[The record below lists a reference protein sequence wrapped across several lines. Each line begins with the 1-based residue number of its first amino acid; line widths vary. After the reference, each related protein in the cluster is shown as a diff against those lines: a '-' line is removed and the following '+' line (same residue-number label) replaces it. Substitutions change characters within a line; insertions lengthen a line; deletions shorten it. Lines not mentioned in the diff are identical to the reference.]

1 MSFAA
6 RSYKLRIVL
15 IASAMVALAACNV
28 QPGTS
33 DGGAAAQPTEVDA
46 ETLRGAVSDTQARRF
61 YEAREWRAAW
71 SAPAA
76 AALTQALSAAGRH
89 GLDPRAFLA
98 PVEAAQGAVARDAAL
113 TTAGLAY
120 AEALAR
126 GRIDPETIH
135 APYSVPRP
143 ETDVAAG
150 LSRAIDSDVVA
161 WLEAL
166 APQDAEYRTL
176 SNAYVG
182 ARRQAAQTPR
192 RAPIPA
198 GRDIRPGG
206 ADPRLGAI
214 ASALAGDG
222 YFQAAEGQTAPSR
235 LTPQLVAAVR
245 RVQEDYGL
253 TANGVIGADTLAA
266 INEGPYE
273 RARTLAVN
281 LERRRWLAREAPST
295 RIDVNTAAAALTYWR
310 RGEPVDRRRV
320 VVGDPEHMTPELGSP
335 IYRLVANPTWTVPRS
350 IQNGEI
356 AREGPGYLARNN
368 METRDGWIVQRSG
381 PTNSLGLV
389 KFDMQNEHAIYL
401 HDTPAK
407 ALFAQD
413 DRHSSHGCV
422 RVFDAL
428 GFAALIAEHEGVTD
442 AWNRARATGE
452 ETMVALPN
460 AIPVR
465 LIYQTAFVDG
475 DRVRYRLDEYGWD
488 DAVARGLGL
497 QPRGPRAPR
506 QRARD
511 TGP

>member
-1 MSFAA
+1 M
-6 RSYKLRIVL
+6 RTIL
-15 IASAMVALAACNV
+15 IAGALAALTACTGQSSTN
-28 QPGTS
+28 
-33 DGGAAAQPTEVDA
+33 GGAAAAQPTVDA
-46 ETLRGAVSDTQARRF
+46 EALRGAVRDAQPRRF

-71 SAPAA
+71 SAPAT
-76 AALTQALSAAGRH
+76 AALTRAISGASRH
-89 GLDPRAFLA
+89 GLDPRIFLA
-98 PVEAAQGAVARDAAL
+98 PVDAAEGAVAREAAL
-113 TTAGLAY
+113 TTAALAY
-120 AEALAR
+120 AGALAR

-143 ETDVAAG
+143 DADVAAG
-150 LSRAIDSDVVA
+150 LNRAVDGDVAA
-161 WLEAL
+161 WLEEL
-166 APQDAEYRTL
+166 APQDAEYRAL
-176 SNAYVG
+176 SNAYVS

-206 ADPRLGAI
+206 TDPRLAAI
-214 ASALAGDG
+214 ASALAADG
-222 YFQAAEGQTAPSR
+222 YLQAAQGRSR
-235 LTPQLVAAVR
+235 SALTAAVR

-253 TANGVIGADTLAA
+253 TATGVINADTLAA
-266 INEGPYE
+266 INDGPYE

-281 LERRRWLAREAPST
+281 LERRRWLAREAPAT

-310 RGEPVDRRRV
+310 EGAAVDRRRV

-350 IQNGEI
+350 IQNEEI
-356 AREGPGYLARNN
+356 AQEGPGYLARNN
-368 METRDGWIVQRSG
+368 MEMRDGWIVQRSG

-389 KFDMQNEHAIYL
+389 KFDMQNPHAIYL

-452 ETMVALPN
+452 ETMVTLPD

-475 DRVRYRLDEYGWD
+475 DRIRYRLDEYGWD

-497 QPRGPRAPR
+497 QPGGSRPPR

-511 TGP
+511 RGP